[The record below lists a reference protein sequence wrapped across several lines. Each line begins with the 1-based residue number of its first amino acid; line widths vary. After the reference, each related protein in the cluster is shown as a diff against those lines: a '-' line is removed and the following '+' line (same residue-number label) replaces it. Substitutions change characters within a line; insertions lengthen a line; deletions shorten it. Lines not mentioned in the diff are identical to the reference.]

1 MPLIARSSHPS
12 MLVSCGRGA
21 GAADGATELV
31 VEAGFM
37 LIRDAGLDS
46 VLPSV
51 CNCRLDVGGVW
62 DCGCGCGDGAWA
74 AAGFGD
80 EVPDA
85 GAEPE
90 ASGAVEEDRG
100 VDGPP
105 SFARRFARICARLS
119 SAFLFGGEL
128 WGSCTLSAS
137 DMAESCSCAGGGG
150 SAISWSAMVVD

>member
-1 MPLIARSSHPS
+1 
-12 MLVSCGRGA
+12 MLVSCGRGV
-21 GAADGATELV
+21 GAAGGGTEPV

-37 LIRDAGLDS
+37 LIRDAGFGS

-51 CNCRLDVGGVW
+51 CDCRLDVGGVW
-62 DCGCGCGDGAWA
+62 VRGCGD
-74 AAGFGD
+74 AGFGD

-90 ASGAVEEDRG
+90 APGVVEEGRG

-137 DMAESCSCAGGGG
+137 DMAESCSCAAGGGGG
-150 SAISWSAMVVD
+150 SVISWSAMVGDQEGKDCNARAI

>member
-1 MPLIARSSHPS
+1 
-12 MLVSCGRGA
+12 MLVSCGRGV

-31 VEAGFM
+31 VEAGFI
-37 LIRDAGLDS
+37 LIRDAGRDS

-51 CNCRLDVGGVW
+51 CDCRLDVGGVW
-62 DCGCGCGDGAWA
+62 VRGCGDGAWA

-137 DMAESCSCAGGGG
+137 DMAESCSCAAAAGCGGGG
-150 SAISWSAMVVD
+150 SVMSWSAMVGD